1 MEVNNSKKRVGILR
15 GGAGKHYVSSL
26 KKGGEIISH
35 ISKNLADKYKVF
47 DILIDPKGF
56 WHINGIPIM
65 PADLIRKV
73 DLIWNA
79 SHPGFSN
86 ILKNLSIPNVGV
98 SFFSWMLVNNQDML
112 RTHLTQIGVSMPRHI
127 IFPKSAREVFEKFSS
142 PWIVRSL
149 GSDSDMG
156 VHLAKTFKELIDA
169 LEDGVKH
176 QTSILVEEFISGKV
190 ASVHSV
196 PSFRGE
202 NIYIFPVWNVF
213 GNLSPTEKEKLS
225 NIAKDLHSHLGAKH
239 YLKSSFV
246 LNKRGKVYLLN
257 IDSTLD
263 PREDSYFSKVCESVG
278 TQMHQVIEHI
288 LEQAE

>member
-1 MEVNNSKKRVGILR
+1 MGILR

-278 TQMHQVIEHI
+278 AKMHQVIEHI